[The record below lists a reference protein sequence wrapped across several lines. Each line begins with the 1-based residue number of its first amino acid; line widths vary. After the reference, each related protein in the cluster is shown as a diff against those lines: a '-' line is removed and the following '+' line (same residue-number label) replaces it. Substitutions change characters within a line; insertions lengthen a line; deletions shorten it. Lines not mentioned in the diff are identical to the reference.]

1 MPYSALER
9 LLRPERR
16 HQRAAP
22 RGGFSTPGLC
32 LTAVS
37 AECMPLLATNMR
49 GRFLPTRRNTHG
61 EAPFGFSYCP
71 LGEEG
76 NLLNELHRTLFDL
89 SGKSNWGNRCSAVS
103 EAVNRLRSSGM
114 EPKSLV
120 VSESQ
125 LTETLGSDFDLNSAR
140 RAMVFQGYVTMVDG
154 MQLLLS
160 DLAEGLALVAGP
172 PSTVGI
178 YTRVGD
184 HLGLL
189 LQQVDRA
196 IMVVRPDVA

>member
-1 MPYSALER
+1 
-9 LLRPERR
+9 
-16 HQRAAP
+16 
-22 RGGFSTPGLC
+22 
-32 LTAVS
+32 
-37 AECMPLLATNMR
+37 
-49 GRFLPTRRNTHG
+49 
-61 EAPFGFSYCP
+61 
-71 LGEEG
+71 
-76 NLLNELHRTLFDL
+76 
-89 SGKSNWGNRCSAVS
+89 
-103 EAVNRLRSSGM
+103 M